1 MPARI
6 TAVGGYVPPDVISN
20 QDLSQR
26 CGKTASWIRDRTGI
40 DERRWAAPGV
50 PTSDLALYAVEDL
63 ARRAPAVLD
72 GVSMILLATSTPDR
86 PQPAT
91 AAILGRKLGL
101 DGVPACDINSV
112 CAGSLFALQIAAA
125 MTDAGGGKILVVAAD
140 KYSDILEPTDP
151 TTVTLFGDGAGA
163 MIVEPGTDPT
173 SGLLSM
179 LTRTE
184 GEFADLVTVR
194 AGGSE
199 FPTSAVALDFRFQMQ
214 GREVRRFVLDRLPPL
229 LDAACEEAGISR
241 ADLHALIPHQANPRL
256 LLDLAAT
263 MDISPDLIPLPG
275 KQHGNCAAASVPLT
289 LLAADKAGM
298 LKPGRP
304 VALCA
309 VGGGMSL
316 AAGIY
321 VP

>member
-101 DGVPACDINSV
+101 DGVPACDINSEKSSW
-112 CAGSLFALQIAAA
+112 SL
-125 MTDAGGGKILVVAAD
+125 
-140 KYSDILEPTDP
+140 PTN
-151 TTVTLFGDGAGA
+151 T
-163 MIVEPGTDPT
+163 PT
-173 SGLLSM
+173 SSNRPTPPPSRYSG
-179 LTRTE
+179 TAR
-184 GEFADLVTVR
+184 VR
-194 AGGSE
+194 
-199 FPTSAVALDFRFQMQ
+199 
-214 GREVRRFVLDRLPPL
+214 
-229 LDAACEEAGISR
+229 
-241 ADLHALIPHQANPRL
+241 
-256 LLDLAAT
+256 
-263 MDISPDLIPLPG
+263 
-275 KQHGNCAAASVPLT
+275 
-289 LLAADKAGM
+289 
-298 LKPGRP
+298 
-304 VALCA
+304 
-309 VGGGMSL
+309 
-316 AAGIY
+316 
-321 VP
+321 